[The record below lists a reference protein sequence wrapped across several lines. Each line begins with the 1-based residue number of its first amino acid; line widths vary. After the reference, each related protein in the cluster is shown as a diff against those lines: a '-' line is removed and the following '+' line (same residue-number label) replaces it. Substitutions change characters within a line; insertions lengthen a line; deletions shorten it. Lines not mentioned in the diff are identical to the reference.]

1 MKNLLILAAV
11 IMLGAGYANAQVVL
25 DIGQDIGSRPTDEN
39 TKAAS
44 ALLGEET
51 TEQEEEKV
59 DENKDKKGFFSFFNF
74 GFWSSDEAP
83 AEEVA
88 DVKKETEETQESFV
102 DRLSKKAEAGD
113 LKTQKA
119 LGYMYLY
126 GKKGVEVDYDK
137 AFKYYQMAAAQN
149 DPIALNNLG
158 SLYFNGIGVPVNYQ
172 KAIELF
178 EKAAAVGNSEAA
190 LNLGFIYLSG
200 RNASSNAPHAVQLF
214 KQAAEAGSPIAKYML
229 GYAYY
234 RGFGIKKD
242 ENKAAV
248 LIKEVA
254 DKDFDEA
261 QYVMGYMYLH
271 GIGIAKNYANARK
284 YLMWSANQGNLSA
297 IMLTA
302 DLLAQERSILTDQ
315 YTAYVMYSVASV
327 MGDKT
332 ASSRRDELE
341 SKLKPEEIMQAQPQA
356 ENFKPTPSELTQYAR
371 KTFSNNIRRYVDDN
385 MKKK

>member
-11 IMLGAGYANAQVVL
+11 IMLGAGYANAQAVL

-39 TKAAS
+39 TNAAS

-51 TEQEEEKV
+51 NEQEEEKV
-59 DENKDKKGFFSFFNF
+59 DETNDKKGFFSFFTF
-74 GFWSSDEAP
+74 GFWSI
-83 AEEVA
+83 
-88 DVKKETEETQESFV
+88 TE
-102 DRLSKKAEAGD
+102 
-113 LKTQKA
+113 
-119 LGYMYLY
+119 
-126 GKKGVEVDYDK
+126 DYDK

-261 QYVMGYMYLH
+261 QYIMGYMYLH

-284 YLMWSANQGNLSA
+284 YLMWAANQGNLSA

-341 SKLKPEEIMQAQPQA
+341 SKLKPEEIMQAQPEA
-356 ENFKPTPSELTQYAR
+356 ENFKPAPSELTQYAR